1 MLSSTLTA
9 SRPRR
14 TSRLKSSFAKVN
26 GLDLY
31 HEVHGAGD
39 PLVLLHGAL
48 GTIDTCFGRLIP
60 ALSKR
65 RKVVAVELQGHGH
78 TRDVGRPLSFGQM
91 AEDTAA
97 LLHYL
102 GIARADIFGYSM
114 GGGVALEVAIRYP
127 DLARKLV
134 FAGGACY
141 RADGF
146 YPELR
151 DALDTTSPEALVGS
165 EWHRAYLEVAPEPQN
180 WQALVAK
187 TGDLDRSFDGWRA
200 EDLESMKTPA
210 LLLIGDSDLVR
221 PEHTVEMFR
230 LLGGGVVGDL
240 VDMPTSQLAVL
251 PGTSHEGI
259 LGRPDWL
266 ISMVDA
272 FLDAN
277 RIAEI
282 APLGVLGPLSE
293 TTPGGSACPSG

>member
-1 MLSSTLTA
+1 VLSSTLPA

-31 HEVHGAGD
+31 HEVHGDGD

-60 ALSKR
+60 SLAKR

-78 TRDVGRPLSFGQM
+78 TRDAGRPLTYDQM

-97 LLHYL
+97 LLRYL

-114 GGGVALEVAIRYP
+114 GGGIALEVAIRYP

-151 DALDTTSPEALVGS
+151 DALDTPSSEALVGS
-165 EWHRAYLEVAPEPQN
+165 VWHRAYLEVAPEPQN

-187 TGDLDRSFDGWRA
+187 TGDLDRSFVGWRA
-200 EDLESMKTPA
+200 EDLESMKTPV

-251 PGTSHEGI
+251 PGTTHEGI
-259 LGRPDWL
+259 LRRPEWL

-272 FLDAN
+272 FLA
-277 RIAEI
+277 
-282 APLGVLGPLSE
+282 S
-293 TTPGGSACPSG
+293 